1 MKNKSVRNWQE
12 FKLEKTLSERISHSL
27 PWITVATIFLL
38 IIAVFGIGNRV
49 GMLFSDQITFFLS
62 SVIALFAFVESISNS
77 VKVTREKNKIRL
89 KAIEDMLEKVYA
101 PLYSVFSK
109 KWTYTH
115 EKNIIIMNKVDKEK
129 IDTIIRSHPFLV
141 KPIILRIW
149 RITIERLKPCE
160 PDKSAPVFALPAYF
174 LSHITIEYDQLTDEY
189 HKRTGMDMSKESSFW
204 QRIDRLP
211 DDEEKTYR
219 EIVESEQ
226 FKVRN
231 Q

>member
-1 MKNKSVRNWQE
+1 MKNKSERNWQE

-27 PWITVATIFLL
+27 PWITVATIFFL
-38 IIAVFGIGNRV
+38 IIAFFGIGNRV

-101 PLYSVFSK
+101 PLYSVFSTN
-109 KWTYTH
+109 WAYTH
-115 EKNIIIMNKVDKEK
+115 ELTPIIMNKVDKEK
-129 IDTIIRSHPFLV
+129 IDNIIRSHPFLV

-149 RITIERLKPCE
+149 RITIERLKHCE
-160 PDKSAPVFALPAYF
+160 PDNGAPIFHLPANF
-174 LSHITIEYDQLTDEY
+174 PGHIAIEYDQLTDEY
-189 HKRTGMDMSKESSFW
+189 HKRTGMEMGEKSSFF

-211 DDEEKTYR
+211 DDEKKTYR
-219 EIVESEQ
+219 EIVEFEQ
-226 FKVRN
+226 SKVRN